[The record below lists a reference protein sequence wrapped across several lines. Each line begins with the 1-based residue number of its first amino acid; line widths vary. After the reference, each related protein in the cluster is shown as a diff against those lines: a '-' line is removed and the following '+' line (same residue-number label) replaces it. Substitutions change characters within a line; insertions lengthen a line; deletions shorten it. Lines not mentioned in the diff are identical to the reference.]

1 MNHLIAHRGLK
12 KEASENTLEAFEKS
26 INNSFYSGF
35 ECDVRTTKDHIFV
48 ICHNP
53 IYKGKI
59 ISLTNYKEFK
69 KDNLPTL
76 ENVLKLKTNKIMI
89 LEIKEI
95 NCDVNRLSIILQKY
109 DYQNIYVM
117 SFYNK
122 IINNLSLKNLKIK
135 VGVLNYVLNSENDYQ
150 NYDFICLLE
159 SIMTSNL
166 ESYFTCQNKE
176 VFIYGIHNLEKLTKE
191 YKKSYFITDVVVE

>member
-76 ENVLKLKTNKIMI
+76 ENVLKLKTNKIII

-95 NCDVNRLSIILQKY
+95 NCDINRLSIILQKY

-166 ESYFTCQNKE
+166 ESYFTCKNKE

-191 YKKSYFITDVVVE
+191 YKKSYFITDIVVE

>member
-95 NCDVNRLSIILQKY
+95 NCDINRLSIILQKY

-191 YKKSYFITDVVVE
+191 YKKSYFITDAVFE

>member
-12 KEASENTLEAFEKS
+12 KEASENTLEAFKKS
-26 INNSFYSGF
+26 IANNFYAGF
-35 ECDVRTTKDHIFV
+35 ECDIRMTKDYVFV

-59 ISLTNYKEFK
+59 ISLTNYKELK

-76 ENVLKLKTNKIMI
+76 ENVLKLKTDKIIM

-95 NCDVNRLSIILQKY
+95 NCDINRLSILLKKY
-109 DYQNIYVM
+109 AYQNIYVM
-117 SFYNK
+117 SFYNR
-122 IINNLSLKNLKIK
+122 IINNLALNHLKIK

-150 NYDFICLLE
+150 DYDFICLLE
-159 SIMTSNL
+159 NIMTSNL
-166 ESYFTCQNKE
+166 ENYFISQKKE
-176 VFIYGIHNLEKLTKE
+176 VFIYGIHHLEKMIKE
-191 YKKSYFITDVVVE
+191 YKKSYFITDAVVE

>member
-26 INNSFYSGF
+26 INNAFYSGF

-53 IYKGKI
+53 IYKSKI

-76 ENVLKLKTNKIMI
+76 ENVLKLKTNKIML

-95 NCDVNRLSIILQKY
+95 NCDINRLSIILQKY

>member
-26 INNSFYSGF
+26 INNTFYSGF

-95 NCDVNRLSIILQKY
+95 NCDINRLSIILQKY

-166 ESYFTCQNKE
+166 ENYFTRQNKE

>member
-95 NCDVNRLSIILQKY
+95 NCDINRLSIILQKY

-135 VGVLNYVLNSENDYQ
+135 VGVLNYVLNSENNYQ

-159 SIMTSNL
+159 NIMTPNL
-166 ESYFTCQNKE
+166 ENYFTRQNKE
-176 VFIYGIHNLEKLTKE
+176 VFIYGIHNLEKLTEE

>member
-95 NCDVNRLSIILQKY
+95 NCDINRLSIILQKY

-122 IINNLSLKNLKIK
+122 IINNLLLKNLKIK

-159 SIMTSNL
+159 NIMTPNL
-166 ESYFTCQNKE
+166 ENYFTRQNKE

>member
-95 NCDVNRLSIILQKY
+95 NCDINRLSIILQKY

-191 YKKSYFITDVVVE
+191 YKKSYFITDLVVE

>member
-12 KEASENTLEAFEKS
+12 KEAFENTLEAFEKS

>member
-59 ISLTNYKEFK
+59 ISLSNYKEFK

-95 NCDVNRLSIILQKY
+95 NCDINRLSIILQKY

>member
-26 INNSFYSGF
+26 INNTFYSGF

-95 NCDVNRLSIILQKY
+95 NCDINRLSIILQKY

-159 SIMTSNL
+159 SIMTPNL

>member
-1 MNHLIAHRGLK
+1 MK
-12 KEASENTLEAFEKS
+12 KS

-76 ENVLKLKTNKIMI
+76 ENVLKLKTNKIII

-95 NCDVNRLSIILQKY
+95 NCDINRLSIILQKY

-166 ESYFTCQNKE
+166 ESYFTCKNKE

-191 YKKSYFITDVVVE
+191 YKKSYFITDIVVE

>member
-76 ENVLKLKTNKIMI
+76 ENVLKLKTNKIII

-95 NCDVNRLSIILQKY
+95 NCDINRLSIILQKY

>member
-12 KEASENTLEAFEKS
+12 KDAKENTLKAFEKS
-26 INNSFYSGF
+26 INNSFYDGF
-35 ECDVRTTKDHIFV
+35 ECDVRTTKDHVFV

-59 ISLTNYKEFK
+59 ISLTEYKDLK
-69 KDNLPTL
+69 KEHLPTL
-76 ENVLKLKTNKIMI
+76 ESVLKLKTNKIIM

-95 NCDVNRLSIILQKY
+95 NCDINRLSMLLQKY

-122 IINNLSLKNLKIK
+122 VINNLLKKDLKIK
-135 VGVLNYVLNSENDYQ
+135 VGVLNYVLNSENSYQ

-159 SIMTSNL
+159 KVMTINL
-166 ESYFTCQNKE
+166 ENYFTSQQKE
-176 VFIYGIHNLEKLTKE
+176 VFIYGIHNLENLTKE
-191 YKKSYFITDVVVE
+191 YKKSYFIF

>member
-35 ECDVRTTKDHIFV
+35 ECDIRTTKDHIFV

-95 NCDVNRLSIILQKY
+95 NCDINRLSIILQKY

-159 SIMTSNL
+159 NIMTPNL
-166 ESYFTCQNKE
+166 ENYFTCQNKE

>member
-26 INNSFYSGF
+26 INNTFYSGF

-95 NCDVNRLSIILQKY
+95 NCDINRLSIILQNY
-109 DYQNIYVM
+109 DYQHIYVM

>member
-26 INNSFYSGF
+26 INNTFYSGF

-95 NCDVNRLSIILQKY
+95 NCDINRLSIILQKY

>member
-95 NCDVNRLSIILQKY
+95 NCDINRLSIILKKY

-159 SIMTSNL
+159 NIMTPNL
-166 ESYFTCQNKE
+166 ENYFTRQNKE
-176 VFIYGIHNLEKLTKE
+176 VFIYGIHDLEKLTKE

>member
-95 NCDVNRLSIILQKY
+95 NCDINRLSIILQKY

-159 SIMTSNL
+159 NIMTPNL
-166 ESYFTCQNKE
+166 ENYFTRQNKE

>member
-26 INNSFYSGF
+26 INNTFYSGF

-95 NCDVNRLSIILQKY
+95 NCDINRLSIILQKY

-159 SIMTSNL
+159 SIMTSNI

>member
-69 KDNLPTL
+69 KGNLPTL

-95 NCDVNRLSIILQKY
+95 NCDINRLSIILQKY

-159 SIMTSNL
+159 NIMTPNL
-166 ESYFTCQNKE
+166 ENYFTHQNKE

-191 YKKSYFITDVVVE
+191 YKKSYFITDVIVE

>member
-95 NCDVNRLSIILQKY
+95 NCDINRLSIILQKY

>member
-12 KEASENTLEAFEKS
+12 KEASENTLEAFQKS

-95 NCDVNRLSIILQKY
+95 KCDVNRLSIILQKY

>member
-12 KEASENTLEAFEKS
+12 KDAKENTLKAFEKS
-26 INNSFYSGF
+26 INNSFYDGF
-35 ECDVRTTKDHIFV
+35 ECDVRTTKDHVFV

-59 ISLTNYKEFK
+59 ISLTEYKDLK
-69 KDNLPTL
+69 KEHLPTL
-76 ENVLKLKTNKIMI
+76 ESVLKLKTNKIIM

-95 NCDVNRLSIILQKY
+95 NCDINRLSMLLQKY

-122 IINNLSLKNLKIK
+122 VINNLLKKDLKIK
-135 VGVLNYVLNSENDYQ
+135 VGVLNYVLNSENSYQ

-159 SIMTSNL
+159 KVMTINL
-166 ESYFTCQNKE
+166 ENYFTSQQKE
-176 VFIYGIHNLEKLTKE
+176 VFIYGIHNLENLTKE
-191 YKKSYFITDVVVE
+191 YKKSYFITDEVVE

>member
-12 KEASENTLEAFEKS
+12 QEASENTLEAFEKS

-95 NCDVNRLSIILQKY
+95 NCDINRLSIILQKY

-159 SIMTSNL
+159 NIMTPNL
-166 ESYFTCQNKE
+166 ENYFTRQNKE

>member
-150 NYDFICLLE
+150 TYDFICLLE

>member
-26 INNSFYSGF
+26 INNAFYSGF

-76 ENVLKLKTNKIMI
+76 ENVLKLKTNKIML

-95 NCDVNRLSIILQKY
+95 NCDINRLSIILQKY

>member
-26 INNSFYSGF
+26 INNTFYSGF

>member
-53 IYKGKI
+53 IHKGKI

-95 NCDVNRLSIILQKY
+95 NCDINRLSIILQKY

>member
-150 NYDFICLLE
+150 TYDFICLLE

-191 YKKSYFITDVVVE
+191 YKKSYFITDVIVE

>member
-12 KEASENTLEAFEKS
+12 KEAKENTLKAFEKS
-26 INNSFYSGF
+26 INNSFYDGF

-59 ISLTNYKEFK
+59 ISLTEYKDLK
-69 KDNLPTL
+69 KEHLPTL
-76 ENVLKLKTNKIMI
+76 ESVLKLKTNKIIM

-95 NCDVNRLSIILQKY
+95 NCDINRLSMLLQKY

-122 IINNLSLKNLKIK
+122 VINNLLKKDLKIK
-135 VGVLNYVLNSENDYQ
+135 VGVLNYVLNSENSYQ

-159 SIMTSNL
+159 KVMTINL
-166 ESYFTCQNKE
+166 ENYFTSQQKE
-176 VFIYGIHNLEKLTKE
+176 VFIYGIHNLENLTKE
-191 YKKSYFITDVVVE
+191 YKKSYFITDEVVE

>member
-12 KEASENTLEAFEKS
+12 KEASENTLEAFQKS

-95 NCDVNRLSIILQKY
+95 NCDINRLSIILQKY

>member
-12 KEASENTLEAFEKS
+12 KEAKENTLKAFEKS
-26 INNSFYSGF
+26 INNSFYDGF

-59 ISLTNYKEFK
+59 ISLTEYKDLK
-69 KDNLPTL
+69 KEHLPTL
-76 ENVLKLKTNKIMI
+76 ESVLKLKTNKIIM

-95 NCDVNRLSIILQKY
+95 NCDINRLSMLLQKY

-122 IINNLSLKNLKIK
+122 VINNLLKKDLKIK
-135 VGVLNYVLNSENDYQ
+135 VGVLNYVLNSENSYQ

-159 SIMTSNL
+159 KVMTINL
-166 ESYFTCQNKE
+166 ENYFTSQQKE
-176 VFIYGIHNLEKLTKE
+176 VFIYGIYNLENLTKE
-191 YKKSYFITDVVVE
+191 YKKSYFITDEVVE

>member
-122 IINNLSLKNLKIK
+122 VINNLSLKNLKIK

>member
-26 INNSFYSGF
+26 INNTFYSGF

-95 NCDVNRLSIILQKY
+95 NCDIDRLSIILQKY

-159 SIMTSNL
+159 NIMTPNL
-166 ESYFTCQNKE
+166 ENYFTRQNKE

>member
-12 KEASENTLEAFEKS
+12 KEAKENTLKAFEKS
-26 INNSFYSGF
+26 INNSFYDGF
-35 ECDVRTTKDHIFV
+35 ECDVRTTKDHVFV

-59 ISLTNYKEFK
+59 ISLTEYKDLK
-69 KDNLPTL
+69 KEHLPTL
-76 ENVLKLKTNKIMI
+76 ESVLKLKTNKIIM

-95 NCDVNRLSIILQKY
+95 NCDINRLSMLLQKY

-122 IINNLSLKNLKIK
+122 VINNLLKKDLKIK
-135 VGVLNYVLNSENDYQ
+135 VGVLNYVLNSENSYQ

-159 SIMTSNL
+159 NIMTPNL
-166 ESYFTCQNKE
+166 ENYFTSQQKE
-176 VFIYGIHNLEKLTKE
+176 VFIYGIHNLENLTKE
-191 YKKSYFITDVVVE
+191 YKKSYFITDEVVE

>member
-26 INNSFYSGF
+26 INNTFYSGF

-95 NCDVNRLSIILQKY
+95 NCDINRLSIILQKY

-159 SIMTSNL
+159 NIMTPNL
-166 ESYFTCQNKE
+166 ESYFTRQNKE